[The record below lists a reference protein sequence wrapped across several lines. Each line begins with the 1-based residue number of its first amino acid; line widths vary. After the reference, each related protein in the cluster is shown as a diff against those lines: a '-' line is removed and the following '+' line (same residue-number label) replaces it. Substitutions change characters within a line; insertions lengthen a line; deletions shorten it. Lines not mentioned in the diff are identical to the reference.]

1 MNAASRAPYLAAGG
15 LTASC
20 ALRTSRTERKR
31 QRAPTSPECELS
43 LPVCADMAAPDERRA
58 LASVAGGPANSHE
71 AAPALRVAGL
81 LQAGENSSGAGKS
94 APVVAPRRVKLRTST
109 SGA

>member
-1 MNAASRAPYLAAGG
+1 MNAESRAPYLAAGG

-58 LASVAGGPANSHE
+58 LASVAGDPANSHE
-71 AAPALRVAGL
+71 AAPRCEL
-81 LQAGENSSGAGKS
+81 LGSSKQAKTPAARGSQ
-94 APVVAPRRVKLRTST
+94 RQ
-109 SGA
+109 